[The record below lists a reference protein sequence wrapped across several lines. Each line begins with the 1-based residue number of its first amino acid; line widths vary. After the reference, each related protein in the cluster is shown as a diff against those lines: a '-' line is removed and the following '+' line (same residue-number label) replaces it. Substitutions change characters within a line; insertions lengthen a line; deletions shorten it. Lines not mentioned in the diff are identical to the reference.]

1 MPDTA
6 LVDLVLSHGYTRPDY
21 LYKGIPNPV
30 EFAVPGVECVALDVS
45 ISRGQIEGGGCS
57 YSITPDTAAGFWYM
71 YLVVSWQ
78 SGTQRLTAHHGFWV
92 RDVPTPFA
100 YFAGRSSEQDFIPYG
115 EAIAGR
121 GVLAKI
127 LDETT
132 LGVDFKISYRISH
145 YLLTLERDRSIVYDG
160 FASGPELTPTMA
172 EATAGIQIGDILRI
186 TEIKA
191 RSSQGKEVDLK
202 PLEFVV
208 K

>member
-1 MPDTA
+1 MFLLDHTGYCRRI
-6 LVDLVLSHGYTRPDY
+6 LVHD
-21 LYKGIPNPV
+21 
-30 EFAVPGVECVALDVS
+30 
-45 ISRGQIEGGGCS
+45 
-57 YSITPDTAAGFWYM
+57 
-71 YLVVSWQ
+71 LVVSWQ

-172 EATAGIQIGDILRI
+172 EATAGIQIGDILRASAPESHPGFPSAQLLRPPALFNRHVYI
-186 TEIKA
+186 GRAHLRRRAEHSA
-191 RSSQGKEVDLK
+191 DLCGY
-202 PLEFVV
+202 
-208 K
+208 